1 MTKSKSTAD
10 TAARYE
16 ELDVRDRALV
26 RLVAAGDRLAF
37 DHLFR
42 AYRPRLERF
51 LGQLTRAPQLL
62 DELIDDTML
71 VVWRRAG
78 TFNNSSRVSTWIF
91 AIAHRHAFKTLRRSS
106 AQGSSQIDEASAAT
120 DNEPE
125 RNLIDKQQRDL
136 VRTALATLPSE
147 QRVVVELTYYHG
159 CAYRE
164 IAQIV
169 GCPVD
174 TVKTRMFHARRKLR
188 LALQA
193 QEMEGD

>member
-1 MTKSKSTAD
+1 MAGIKSTA
-10 TAARYE
+10 TAAGRYE
-16 ELDVRDRALV
+16 ELDARDRALV

-51 LGQLTRAPQLL
+51 LGQITRRPQLL

-71 VVWRRAG
+71 VVWRRAD
-78 TFNNSSRVSTWIF
+78 TFNYSSRVSTWIF
-91 AIAHRHAFKTLRRSS
+91 AIAHRHALKTLRRPVEHGTG
-106 AQGSSQIDEASAAT
+106 QLEETGGAT

-125 RNLIDKQQRDL
+125 RSLIAKQQRDL
-136 VRTALATLPSE
+136 VRSALAVLSQE
-147 QRVVVELTYYHG
+147 QRMVVELTYYHG

>member
-1 MTKSKSTAD
+1 MAETKSTVTTAE
-10 TAARYE
+10 RYE
-16 ELDVRDRALV
+16 QLDARDRALV
-26 RLVAAGDRLAF
+26 RLIAAGDRLAF

-51 LGQLTRAPQLL
+51 IGQITHRSLLL

-71 VVWRRAG
+71 VVWRRAD
-78 TFNNSSRVSTWIF
+78 TFNYSSRVSTWIF
-91 AIAHRHAFKTLRRSS
+91 AIAHRHALKPLRRPMEHGTG
-106 AQGSSQIDEASAAT
+106 QLDETGGAT

-125 RNLIDKQQRDL
+125 RRLIDKQQRDL
-136 VRTALATLPSE
+136 VRSALAVLSAE

-159 CAYRE
+159 YAYRE

-193 QEMEGD
+193 HEMEGD

>member
-1 MTKSKSTAD
+1 MAETKSTAD
-10 TAARYE
+10 TAGRYE
-16 ELDVRDRALV
+16 EQDVRDRALV
-26 RLVAAGDRLAF
+26 RLIAAGDRLAF

-42 AYRPRLERF
+42 VYRPRLERF
-51 LGQLTRAPQLL
+51 LGQLTRTHQLL
-62 DELIDDTML
+62 DELVDDTML
-71 VVWRRAG
+71 VVWRRAS

-91 AIAHRHAFKTLRRSS
+91 AIAHRYALKTLGRSS
-106 AQGSSQIDEASAAT
+106 TQGTGQFDEDSAAT

-125 RNLIDKQQRDL
+125 RSLIDKQQRDL
-136 VRTALATLPSE
+136 VRTALATLSPE
-147 QRVVVELTYYHG
+147 QRTVVELTYYHG

>member
-1 MTKSKSTAD
+1 MAETKSSVP
-10 TAARYE
+10 AAGRTE
-16 ELDVRDRALV
+16 ELDARDRALV
-26 RLVAAGDRLAF
+26 RLIAAGDRLAF

-51 LGQLTRAPQLL
+51 LGQLTRRPQLL
-62 DELIDDTML
+62 DELVDDTML
-71 VVWRRAG
+71 VVWRRAE
-78 TFNNSSRVSTWIF
+78 TFNGNSLVSTWIF
-91 AIAHRHAFKTLRRSS
+91 AIAYRHALKTLRRP
-106 AQGSSQIDEASAAT
+106 AEHATGELDETGGAT

-125 RNLIDKQQRDL
+125 RSLIGKQQRDA
-136 VRTALATLPSE
+136 VRNALAVLSPE
-147 QRVVVELTYYHG
+147 QRMVVELTYYHG
-159 CAYRE
+159 CGYRE

-188 LALQA
+188 LVLQA

>member
-1 MTKSKSTAD
+1 MAETKSTAD

-16 ELDVRDRALV
+16 ELDARDRALV
-26 RLVAAGDRLAF
+26 RLVASGDRLAF

-51 LGQLTRAPQLL
+51 LSQLTRAPQLL
-62 DELIDDTML
+62 DELIDDTMM

-78 TFNNSSRVSTWIF
+78 TFNYSSRVSTWIF
-91 AIAHRHAFKTLRRSS
+91 AIAHRHALKALRPPP
-106 AQGSSQIDEASAAT
+106 AQGSQVEEASAAG
-120 DNEPE
+120 DNQPE
-125 RNLIDKQQRDL
+125 RSLIDKQQRDL
-136 VRTALATLPSE
+136 VRTALATLSPE
-147 QRVVVELTYYHG
+147 QRMVVELTYYHG